1 MSETRGRFDSEF
13 RDGAVRIV
21 SETGKP
27 IAQVARDLGINDGT
41 LGTWAKRD
49 RIERGES
56 EGLTVDDRGVACCYR
71 EDRLPC
77 CSHCVVSGFGC
88 SGVDVLQM
96 LDKPPTATELRRADI
111 DARVKESFDASGGM
125 YGSPRVLADLVDD
138 GVTVTKKTVEVS
150 MVRQGFWGRRPQGY
164 KKGLTRR
171 DKRANPIKD
180 LLKRDFAADERDLKW
195 CGDFKQ
201 FDTLE
206 GPQFLSWCEDLF
218 GWRMLG
224 FAFSDTYRQ
233 LNSRRPR
240 STSQ

>member
-1 MSETRGRFDSEF
+1 
-13 RDGAVRIV
+13 
-21 SETGKP
+21 
-27 IAQVARDLGINDGT
+27 
-41 LGTWAKRD
+41 
-49 RIERGES
+49 
-56 EGLTVDDRGVACCYR
+56 
-71 EDRLPC
+71 
-77 CSHCVVSGFGC
+77 
-88 SGVDVLQM
+88 
-96 LDKPPTATELRRADI
+96 
-111 DARVKESFDASGGM
+111 M

-206 GPQFLSWCEDLF
+206 GPLFLSWCEDLF

-224 FAFSDTYRQ
+224 FAFSDTYPTAELAKAAINIAVATRDGVIFYTDKGTQ
-233 LNSRRPR
+233 YTSDGFATACAKLKITQSMERVGSAHDNAPAESFFSTLDHERLSRFTYTTRDEAR
-240 STSQ
+240 RDIARWIDDFYNRRWRHSTNGMKSPIDYETEHRHLQSETAEAA

>member
-1 MSETRGRFDSEF
+1 
-13 RDGAVRIV
+13 
-21 SETGKP
+21 
-27 IAQVARDLGINDGT
+27 
-41 LGTWAKRD
+41 
-49 RIERGES
+49 
-56 EGLTVDDRGVACCYR
+56 
-71 EDRLPC
+71 
-77 CSHCVVSGFGC
+77 
-88 SGVDVLQM
+88 
-96 LDKPPTATELRRADI
+96 
-111 DARVKESFDASGGM
+111 M